1 MNPIV
6 LVWERGVIHIPH
18 NIRTTGTPC
27 ITNLIDG
34 AGGMI
39 RKTDSANLC
48 AELPHTAPHGAI
60 CLWKPMARIA
70 FKKNP
75 SLQRTPTYR
84 QVFPDARTAGV
95 MLWGIQPCG
104 CSTGSVNIPPLSYAP
119 RGLPNMA
126 GNLMVRIAKPKGQSS
141 EENRRWMLLAANEI
155 AASLLLGI
163 VV

>member
-1 MNPIV
+1 MAKTNGAERDQKMVVGEKCFWFPVVPRRRVILYAHGNLWRELYRKTAVYELPLLCCGTANRHGQERKCFMNPIV
-6 LVWERGVIHIPH
+6 LVWERGVIHNPH
-18 NIRTTGTPC
+18 NIRTAGTPC

-75 SLQRTPTYR
+75 SLQHTTHLS
-84 QVFPDARTAGV
+84 AG
-95 MLWGIQPCG
+95 L
-104 CSTGSVNIPPLSYAP
+104 T
-119 RGLPNMA
+119 
-126 GNLMVRIAKPKGQSS
+126 
-141 EENRRWMLLAANEI
+141 
-155 AASLLLGI
+155 
-163 VV
+163 